1 MRKFGTAIGLAASA
15 LLLSACG
22 GGGSDGRD
30 YDDGG
35 DEGEPASLSGKSDV
49 LRELSIVTNVAQ
61 LFGYGDGLAEPSSAT
76 LKAAGVPS
84 GHWGRYSA
92 RNPSL
97 LKAATRQNCDSGS
110 YTLEEG
116 SGQERFGYFDGSQR
130 AVSFRIYNY
139 DDCSIDDETGNGSSY
154 DDGRVEN
161 GSGTPNANN
170 ETYDYSLLG
179 SGDTPHLYRRYE
191 PVGSRTELTEF
202 FTLGRFE
209 FKSTASQ
216 QEQRSILSFRL
227 NAEDDD
233 YLLDLDL
240 GNSSGAFAIAE
251 NGNGQ
256 TLSLSGPYRYHSSI
270 CDWTYAQAT
279 TPAPLAISNDG
290 FTAGQLRIQ
299 SERGR
304 ATITF
309 AADGSAR
316 YELSNGNS
324 GTLNASEIG
333 LAVSEPAC

>member
-1 MRKFGTAIGLAASA
+1 MRIFGAAIGLAASA

-22 GGGSDGRD
+22 GGSDGRD
-30 YDDGG
+30 RDDGG
-35 DEGEPASLSGKSDV
+35 DDGEPAPLSGKSDV
-49 LRELSIVTNVAQ
+49 LRELSIVANVAQ
-61 LFGYGDGLAEPSSAT
+61 LFGYGDGLAEPSSA
-76 LKAAGVPS
+76 LFKAAGVPS

-97 LKAATRQNCDSGS
+97 LKAATRHDCDSGS

-116 SGQERFGYFDGSQR
+116 SGQEPFGYFDGTRR

-139 DDCSIDDETGNGSSY
+139 DDCTIDDESGNGSSY

-161 GSGTPNANN
+161 GSGTPNASN

-202 FTLGRFE
+202 YTLGRFE
-209 FKSTASQ
+209 FKSTTSQ

-240 GNSSGAFAIAE
+240 GNGSGPFAIAE
-251 NGNGQ
+251 NTSSQ

-270 CDWTYAQAT
+270 CDWTYAQAS
-279 TPAPLAISNDG
+279 TPTPLAIASDG
-290 FTAGQLRIQ
+290 FTAGRLRIE
-299 SERGR
+299 SDRGL

>member
-1 MRKFGTAIGLAASA
+1 MQIFWPVTLLTSVLA
-15 LLLSACG
+15 LSACG
-22 GGGSDGRD
+22 GGGGDRD
-30 YDDGG
+30 HDGG
-35 DEGEPASLSGKSDV
+35 GGDDGEPASLASKSDV
-49 LRELSIVTNVAQ
+49 LRELSIVANVAQ
-61 LFGYGDGLAEPSSAT
+61 LFGYGDGLAESNSSM

-84 GHWGRYSA
+84 GHWGPYSA

-97 LKAATRQNCDSGS
+97 LKAATRTNCDSGS

-116 SGQERFGYFDGSQR
+116 SGQEPFGYFDGTRR

-139 DDCSIDDETGNGSSY
+139 DDCTIDDESGSGSSY

-161 GSGTPNANN
+161 GSGTANSN
-170 ETYDYSLLG
+170 GETYDYSLLG

-191 PVGSRTELTEF
+191 PSGSRTELTEF

-209 FKSTASQ
+209 FKNTSSQ

-240 GNSSGAFAIAE
+240 GNGSGPFAIRE
-251 NGNGQ
+251 NTGNQ
-256 TLSLSGPYRYHSSI
+256 ALSLSGPYRYHSSI
-270 CDWTYAQAT
+270 CDWTYAEAT
-279 TPAPLAISNDG
+279 TPTPLAITTDG
-290 FTAGQLRIQ
+290 FNAGQLRIQ
-299 SERGR
+299 SDRGL

-309 AADGSAR
+309 ATDGSAR